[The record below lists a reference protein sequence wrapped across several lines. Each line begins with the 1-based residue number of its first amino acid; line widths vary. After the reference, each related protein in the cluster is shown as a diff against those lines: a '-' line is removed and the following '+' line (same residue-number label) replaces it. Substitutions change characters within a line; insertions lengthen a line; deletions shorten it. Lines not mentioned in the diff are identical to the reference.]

1 MTSPLL
7 SPFGNAAVAYARRG
21 WPVLPL
27 HTPIARGCSCG
38 GDACTS
44 IGKHPRVAR
53 WREAATTDLD
63 VVTRWW
69 RQWPHAN
76 IGMATGQPSGLVVID
91 IDAHSG
97 GETTFAELRRR
108 HDLPTTALAA
118 TGSGRHLYFAR
129 PDVQPIP
136 NSVGALGEGVDVR
149 ADGGYIVA
157 PPSRH
162 ANGRTYRWI
171 GSRRVE
177 RLPASLVAVLRPPAR
192 QSVDPPPVIRGDAYV
207 RAAYEQECAHV
218 RAAPVHTRNNT
229 LNRAA
234 FSLGQLID
242 STGLTEA
249 VVFDGLLAAA
259 LDVGLPQ
266 REAVATIRSGLRGG
280 RSKPRFVP
288 RALEPVP
295 RHASAEIDGPSL

>member
-1 MTSPLL
+1 M
-7 SPFGNAAVAYARRG
+7 AAR
-21 WPVLPL
+21 
-27 HTPIARGCSCG
+27 I
-38 GDACTS
+38 
-44 IGKHPRVAR
+44 
-53 WREAATTDLD
+53 
-63 VVTRWW
+63 
-69 RQWPHAN
+69 
-76 IGMATGQPSGLVVID
+76 ATGRPSGLVVVD

-97 GETTFAELRRR
+97 GETTYAELRRN
-108 HDLPTTALAA
+108 HDLPRTALAA

-129 PDVQPIP
+129 PDDEPIP
-136 NSVGALGEGVDVR
+136 NSVGALGEGVDIR

-162 ANGRTYRWI
+162 ANGRTYRWV
-171 GSRRVE
+171 GSRPVE
-177 RLPASLVAVLRPPAR
+177 RLPASLVAVLMPPAR
-192 QSVDPPPVIRGDAYV
+192 QPVDSPIVVRGDTYV
-207 RAAYEQECAHV
+207 RAAYERECADV

-234 FSLGQLID
+234 FSLGQLVE

-259 LDVGLPQ
+259 LDVGLSR

-280 RSKPRFVP
+280 RSKPRFVA

-295 RHASAEIDGPSL
+295 RHMSAEIDGPSL